1 MAEGNMCCPIEVT
14 LGIIGKKWTVLII
27 RELFQG
33 KKRFSEI
40 ASSLPIS
47 SKLLTDRLKEL
58 EEHGIIHR
66 TLYPE
71 IPPRVEYTLTES
83 GKTLSSVLDALRG
96 WGAQHYAQMCEEE
109 AREAQ
114 MNLCQEPTTSEQ

>member
-1 MAEGNMCCPIEVT
+1 MSEANPCCPIEVT

-27 RELFQG
+27 RELFDG

-40 ASSLPIS
+40 AASLPIS

-58 EEHGIIHR
+58 EEHGIINR
-66 TLYPE
+66 TIYPE

-83 GKTLSSVLDALRG
+83 GETLTSVLDALRL
-96 WGAQHYAQMCEEE
+96 WGKQHYAN
-109 AREAQ
+109 R
-114 MNLCQEPTTSEQ
+114 LCQEEQTVE

>member
-1 MAEGNMCCPIEVT
+1 MAQEHNDCCPIEVT

-27 RELFQG
+27 RELFNG

-40 ASSLPIS
+40 AASLPIS
-47 SKLLTDRLKEL
+47 SKLLTERLKEL
-58 EEHGIIHR
+58 EEHGIIDR

-83 GKTLSSVLDALRG
+83 GKTLSTVLDALRE
-96 WGAQHYAQMCEEE
+96 WGAQHYANRCKEDT
-109 AREAQ
+109 
-114 MNLCQEPTTSEQ
+114 N

>member
-1 MAEGNMCCPIEVT
+1 MTHDNQCCPIEVT
-14 LGIIGKKWTVLII
+14 LSVIGKKWTVLII
-27 RELFQG
+27 RELFDG

-58 EEHGIIHR
+58 EEHGIILR
-66 TLYPE
+66 TIYPE

-83 GKTLSSVLDALRG
+83 GKTLSSVLDALRD
-96 WGAQHYAQMCEEE
+96 WGGRHYAEMCQQE
-109 AREAQ
+109 AAAEA
-114 MNLCQEPTTSEQ
+114 EAE

>member
-1 MAEGNMCCPIEVT
+1 MAQQENQCCPIEVT

-27 RELFQG
+27 RELFDG

-47 SKLLTDRLKEL
+47 SKLLTERLKEL
-58 EEHGIIHR
+58 EEHGIIDR

-83 GKTLSSVLDALRG
+83 GKTLSSVLDALRT
-96 WGAQHYAQMCEEE
+96 WGADHYAARCEAE
-109 AREAQ
+109 AEAQ
-114 MNLCQEPTTSEQ
+114 ENPQP

>member
-1 MAEGNMCCPIEVT
+1 MTQQPQNCCPIEVT

-27 RELFQG
+27 RELFDG

-40 ASSLPIS
+40 SASLPIS

-58 EEHGIIHR
+58 EEHGIILR
-66 TLYPE
+66 TIYPE

-83 GKTLSSVLDALRG
+83 GRSLSTVLSALRE
-96 WGAQHYAQMCEEE
+96 WGAQHYA
-109 AREAQ
+109 
-114 MNLCQEPTTSEQ
+114 NLCQASEESEEQTN